1 MTRKSAPEIMRC
13 IEDGDLE
20 QGFPCFVGHGGH
32 VDPCERPAA
41 VLVYGLSFCEVHGAE
56 VRDGA
61 LEEMHQHATEWFG
74 RFDGSHVP
82 ELDNPLVVRAIRN
95 WKMALRDE
103 DRFGPEGTDDL
114 LVAAFPFRKDKVW
127 AETVAGIIDPPR
139 GEDPPYDWLHYHR
152 YELHQLMRHAYRLGL
167 TFVVERIEEE
177 REAISSQLAYEIALE
192 RGAVPEVL
200 KAAREEMA

>member
-1 MTRKSAPEIMRC
+1 MTRKSAPETMRC

-74 RFDGSHVP
+74 RFD
-82 ELDNPLVVRAIRN
+82 
-95 WKMALRDE
+95 
-103 DRFGPEGTDDL
+103 PEGTDDL

-177 REAISSQLAYEIALE
+177 REAISS
-192 RGAVPEVL
+192 
-200 KAAREEMA
+200 